1 MMNPLI
7 DRVSVNH
14 LTVTL
19 VSEAETNPMT
29 VKEAA
34 KMSNP
39 QEIITLSRTIESNHK
54 TTTEELFLERIKEST
69 IWVLSLTMIATLN
82 SKLYKKRS

>member
-19 VSEAETNPMT
+19 VSEVETNLMT
-29 VKEAA
+29 VKAVL
-34 KMSNP
+34 KMNNSL
-39 QEIITLSRTIESNHK
+39 EIIILSLTTTELNHK
-54 TTTEELFLERIKEST
+54 TTTEELFLERIHVT
-69 IWVLSLTMIATLN
+69 TT
-82 SKLYKKRS
+82 

>member
-19 VSEAETNPMT
+19 VSEVETNPMT
-29 VKEAA
+29 VKAVL
-34 KMSNP
+34 KMNNP
-39 QEIITLSRTIESNHK
+39 QEIIILSP
-54 TTTEELFLERIKEST
+54 TTTE
-69 IWVLSLTMIATLN
+69 
-82 SKLYKKRS
+82 

>member
-19 VSEAETNPMT
+19 VSEVETNPMT
-29 VKEAA
+29 VKAVL
-34 KMSNP
+34 KMNNP
-39 QEIITLSRTIESNHK
+39 QEIIILSPTTTELNHK
-54 TTTEELFLERIKEST
+54 TTTEELFLERIHVT
-69 IWVLSLTMIATLN
+69 TT
-82 SKLYKKRS
+82 